1 MSADVAIVGAG
12 YVGMPLARVF
22 GEAGKDVVLVD
33 GNREV
38 GDGINRGES
47 HIGDV
52 ASDPLK
58 TLVDAGRVSAT
69 TDYDALRGVDAILI
83 ALPTPLSSHR
93 EPDLTIVE
101 SAADEIASRLRKGQ
115 VVVLESTTYPG
126 TTRESL
132 QPILERSGMK
142 AGGDFHLAFSPER
155 VDPGRTDWTTK
166 NTPKLVGGL
175 TPACTERAVELYR
188 SAVDTVVPLSSPET
202 AEMTKL
208 LENIFRAVNI
218 ALVNELAQLCER
230 MEVDVWEVVEAAE
243 TKPFG
248 FMSFKPG
255 PGLGGH
261 CIPIDPFYL
270 TWKAREYDFYTE
282 FIDLAGKVNAN
293 MPFFCR
299 SLISQAL
306 NHGAEKSLKGSRILI
321 LGVSYK
327 ADIDDVRESP
337 AKKIVELL
345 HKAGADVSYHDPHV
359 PEFDG
364 MSSVDYA
371 PESYD
376 DVLADESVEAVVVA
390 TPVPTHYELARRALE
405 AGKHV
410 FVEKPPAMRGAE
422 MEELCELAEEH
433 DRVLMPGHLL
443 LYHPGVQKLK
453 EIVDSGE
460 LGEVLYVY
468 GNRQNLGTF
477 RTNENALW
485 SLGVHDLSVLL
496 HLVEEEPSEVE
507 AHGNAFLNRG
517 VEDVVFCYLRFPS
530 GKMAHMHLSW
540 LDPHKIRRITV
551 VGNDRMA
558 VFDDM
563 DRERKITV
571 YDNWRTRTGD
581 IYSPKVDTTEP
592 LRLECQH
599 FLGLVAGEG
608 DPHKAARDAIPAVRA
623 LEQLQASL
631 ETVAA

>member
-22 GEAGKDVVLVD
+22 ADAGKNVVLVD
-33 GNREV
+33 VDQEV
-38 GDGINRGES
+38 VDGINRGES

-52 ASDPLK
+52 PSETLK
-58 TLVDAGRVSAT
+58 ALVDAGRVSAT
-69 TDYDALRGVDAILI
+69 TDYDAMKDVDAILI
-83 ALPTPLSSHR
+83 ALPTPLSAHR

-101 SAADEIASRLRKGQ
+101 SAVAEIAPRLRKGQ

-132 QPILERSGMK
+132 QPILERSGLK
-142 AGGDFHLAFSPER
+142 AGEDFHLAFSPER

-188 SAVDTVVPLSSPET
+188 SAVDTVVPLSSPEA

-282 FIDLAGKVNAN
+282 FIDLAGKVNSN

-345 HKAGADVSYHDPHV
+345 HKGGAEVSYHDPHV
-359 PEFDG
+359 EEFDG
-364 MSSVDYA
+364 MRSVDYA
-371 PESYD
+371 PESFDCVVIVTAHSSIDY
-376 DVLADESVEAVVVA
+376 ADLVERAQVVVDLRNA
-390 TPVPTHYELARRALE
+390 TGRNGTGN
-405 AGKHV
+405 GKV
-410 FVEKPPAMRGAE
+410 W
-422 MEELCELAEEH
+422 
-433 DRVLMPGHLL
+433 
-443 LYHPGVQKLK
+443 KL
-453 EIVDSGE
+453 
-460 LGEVLYVY
+460 
-468 GNRQNLGTF
+468 
-477 RTNENALW
+477 
-485 SLGVHDLSVLL
+485 
-496 HLVEEEPSEVE
+496 
-507 AHGNAFLNRG
+507 
-517 VEDVVFCYLRFPS
+517 
-530 GKMAHMHLSW
+530 
-540 LDPHKIRRITV
+540 
-551 VGNDRMA
+551 
-558 VFDDM
+558 
-563 DRERKITV
+563 
-571 YDNWRTRTGD
+571 
-581 IYSPKVDTTEP
+581 
-592 LRLECQH
+592 
-599 FLGLVAGEG
+599 
-608 DPHKAARDAIPAVRA
+608 
-623 LEQLQASL
+623 
-631 ETVAA
+631 